1 MRFPLLAGAAVLTLV
16 LGYIGFTQVGEPAQE
31 SFWDRLHLSMQ
42 LFVLEG
48 GSMDEPVPMTLDIA
62 RILAPVVAGAAA
74 IVAIVAVFKE
84 QVQAMYVRTFRRHA
98 VVAGLSDKGFQIART
113 LHDDGR
119 RVVAVER
126 DRANP
131 HVHACREHG
140 LPVIVGDASQPDV
153 LRAAK
158 VGSARYFIVTCG
170 SDAVNLRVAFGAKSV
185 AARRKAGLL
194 TAVVHVG
201 DPGLWQLLSAEL
213 LARPLESRL
222 RVAPFNLAET
232 AARNLLKRHW
242 PLDPPQPRLLI
253 VGADELCDW
262 LILHAA
268 REWGRTRVS
277 PEELLSITVV
287 DADATAR
294 VAALESAHPLLCTV
308 CSLTTN
314 DIDVADV
321 ELRWSMFS
329 PSEEDEAP
337 PTFAYVTLSSEADA
351 LAAAIALRARADG
364 AGLPVVLVVRDEE
377 AGVANALSAG
387 AILEGVRPF
396 GLLSRT
402 MTPALLGMTPHEL
415 VARATHEVYVEGQ
428 LAEGVAMGST
438 QSMRPFDDLH
448 ENTKESNRR
457 YADGVSAK
465 LAALGWTLVPAPLTE
480 LDGSA
485 RFSISPDE
493 LEVLAEKEH
502 ERWQAALEDDGWTR
516 GVVIDPERK
525 IHKNL
530 KPWGELTEGDK
541 DKDRLVVES
550 LPEIL
555 ARAGFAI
562 KRSGGDAAARRESA
576 DALLDALRNG

>member
-1 MRFPLLAGAAVLTLV
+1 
-16 LGYIGFTQVGEPAQE
+16 
-31 SFWDRLHLSMQ
+31 
-42 LFVLEG
+42 
-48 GSMDEPVPMTLDIA
+48 MTLDIA
-62 RILAPVVAGAAA
+62 RILAPVVAGVAA
-74 IVAIVAVFKE
+74 IVAIVAIFRE
-84 QVQAMYVRTFRRHA
+84 QVQAMFVRTFRRHA
-98 VVAGLSDKGFQIART
+98 VVAGLSDKGFQLART

-126 DRANP
+126 DRSNP
-131 HVHACREHG
+131 NVDACRQHG
-140 LPVIVGDASQPDV
+140 LPVIVGDASQPEV

-158 VGSARYFIVTCG
+158 VGSARHFIVTCG
-170 SDAVNLRVAFGAKSV
+170 TDEANLRVAFGAKSV

-232 AARNLLKRHW
+232 AARNLLKQHS
-242 PLDPPQPRLLI
+242 PFDEAAPRVLI
-253 VGADELCDW
+253 LGADELSDW

-268 REWGRTRVS
+268 REWGRTRLS
-277 PEELLSITVV
+277 AEELLPITVV

-294 VAALESAHPLLCTV
+294 VATLEATHPLLATACA
-308 CSLTTN
+308 LTTH

-321 ELRWSMFS
+321 ELEWSAFAL
-329 PSEEDEAP
+329 SEEDEAP

-351 LAAAIALRARADG
+351 LAAAIALRARTDG

-387 AILEGVRPF
+387 AILEGLRPF

-415 VARATHEVYVEGQ
+415 VARATHELYLEAQV
-428 LAEGVAMGST
+428 ANGVAMGSKA
-438 QSMRPFDDLH
+438 SMRPFDELH
-448 ENTKESNRR
+448 ENIKESNRR

-465 LAALGWTLVPAPLTE
+465 LAALKWTLVPAPLAE
-480 LDGSA
+480 LDRSA

-502 ERWQAALEDDGWTR
+502 ERWQAALEDDDWKPGDR
-516 GVVIDPERK
+516 IDPERK
-525 IHKNL
+525 THTNL
-530 KPWGELTEGDK
+530 KPWAELSEEDK
-541 DKDRLVVES
+541 DKDRLVVRS

-562 KRSGGDAAARRESA
+562 KRSRADAAAPGRASA
-576 DALLDALRNG
+576 EALLDALRSG